1 MQKTIVTIL
10 STNYAGSHFLSL
22 LLGSHSRACHIGE
35 LRRVVEG
42 LAMAREVSF
51 CHICNPQSECPAI
64 RGLTGASAESTYA
77 KVFENFAALGRHPQA
92 LIDASKLVKW
102 ASRFV
107 NQSTYRFKYVHLIR
121 DPRALVRRD
130 MLNKSDLKRRVHARR
145 QAAFRGPKVRLSL
158 LIAPMWKVSLC
169 KWYNK
174 NVEIAEFLRRHGCD
188 TQVVT
193 YRDLAT
199 DTVGEVRRLDAWMGL
214 QFEPAQ
220 IEYWQ
225 FDHHGS
231 QKVKYDWIKQQKK
244 TGYFDLRW
252 KEFFSAET
260 AAAIACDADVTRLLS
275 RLSLRLD
282 DIGLTRKPSGAM
294 ASPAKA
300 A

>member
-35 LRRVVEG
+35 LRRIVEG
-42 LAMAREVSF
+42 RSLAREVSF
-51 CHICNPQSECPAI
+51 CHLCDPQSECPAI
-64 RGLTGASAESTYA
+64 RGLTGVPAESTYA
-77 KVFENFAALGRHPQA
+77 RVFENFAALGRHPQA
-92 LIDASKLVKW
+92 LIDASKLVEW
-102 ASRFV
+102 ANRFV
-107 NQSTYRFKYVHLIR
+107 NQSAYRFKYIHLIR
-121 DPRALVRRD
+121 DPRAIIRRD
-130 MLNKSDLKRRVHARR
+130 MLNKSDFWRRVHARR
-145 QAAFRGPKVRLSL
+145 QAVFRGRKARLSL
-158 LIAPMWKVSLC
+158 LFAPMWKVSLC

-174 NVEIAEFLRRHGCD
+174 NVAIAEFLQRHGCD
-188 TQVVT
+188 AQIVT

-199 DTVGEVRRLDAWMGL
+199 DTAVELRRLDAWIEL
-214 QFEPAQ
+214 PFEPAQ

-231 QKVKYDWIKQQKK
+231 QKVRYDWVKEQKK

-252 KEFFSAET
+252 KEFFAPET
-260 AAAIACDADVTRLLS
+260 AAAIACESAVTSLSS

-282 DIGLTRKPSGAM
+282 DIGLTRVPSGAM
-294 ASPAKA
+294 ASPTKA